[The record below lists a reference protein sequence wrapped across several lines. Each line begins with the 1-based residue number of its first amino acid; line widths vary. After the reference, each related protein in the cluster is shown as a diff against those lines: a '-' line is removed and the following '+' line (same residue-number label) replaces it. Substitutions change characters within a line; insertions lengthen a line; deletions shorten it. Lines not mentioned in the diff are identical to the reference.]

1 VKNFFDITDYI
12 DREKG
17 KTAYVCGMGPSLKPF
32 LTKIEKSDGIIVACS
47 DVDLMTQLIP
57 NYWVFANSSA
67 GAAMVMNERWK
78 KHMNTVI
85 VHSDSV
91 DTTPKKWIED
101 NVVNTYIGYDQRHF
115 NNEKCGHC
123 PNACDNF
130 IQNRRTIQELLMSY
144 SKNSRRYNTGHTVA
158 LHCLAF
164 ALLLGCSEI
173 YILGVDLDYGLG
185 YVDEK
190 TINNDSFVNWLPEII
205 EDFSTIKQS
214 AENLNVKIY
223 NMSTT
228 SPLKEVFETLNDLK
242 K

>member
-1 VKNFFDITDYI
+1 
-12 DREKG
+12 
-17 KTAYVCGMGPSLKPF
+17 
-32 LTKIEKSDGIIVACS
+32 
-47 DVDLMTQLIP
+47 
-57 NYWVFANSSA
+57 
-67 GAAMVMNERWK
+67 
-78 KHMNTVI
+78 MNTVI

-123 PNACDNF
+123 PNDCDNF